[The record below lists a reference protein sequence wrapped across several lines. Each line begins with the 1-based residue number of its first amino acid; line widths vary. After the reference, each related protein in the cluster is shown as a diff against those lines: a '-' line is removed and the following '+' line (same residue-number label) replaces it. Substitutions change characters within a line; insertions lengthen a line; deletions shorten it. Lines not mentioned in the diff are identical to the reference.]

1 MNCMDCR
8 FHDVIDDPD
17 PHDSFCSHYEAVIC
31 HKMTNPNPHTS
42 SRYKSD
48 QSEYRVVSGM
58 CDSGEKRSRSKTPEW
73 CPLDAKEKRRLAHN
87 TRKFESKKR

>member
-31 HKMTNPNPHTS
+31 HKMMNPKTNLLQQYPTVAMLGLFS
-42 SRYKSD
+42 SSQD
-48 QSEYRVVSGM
+48 
-58 CDSGEKRSRSKTPEW
+58 
-73 CPLDAKEKRRLAHN
+73 
-87 TRKFESKKR
+87 